1 MGNGQ
6 EGGWYGDVAT
16 VDEVRRQENYSYF
29 QVVLVALGA
38 DSLYFTL
45 CTQHGAKV
53 IALAVYWA
61 SLPPHRTRNA
71 LPPRPILP
79 TLSLS
84 LHPYLGTNPFHLSPV
99 PKSYP
104 PRLEPEVTS
113 QPEVNPRLGSE
124 PPKEAET
131 PGIHFRL

>member
-16 VDEVRRQENYSYF
+16 VVEVRRPENYSHF
-29 QVVLVALGA
+29 QVVLVAFGA

-45 CTQHGAKV
+45 CTQLGAKV
-53 IALAVYWA
+53 IALAACWA
-61 SLPPHRTRNA
+61 SLPPHCTWIA
-71 LPPRPILP
+71 LPPLP
-79 TLSLS
+79 CLTTLSLS
-84 LHPYLGTNPFHLSPV
+84 LQPWLGPNPFPLSPV

-113 QPEVNPRLGSE
+113 QPEVNPRLGLE

-131 PGIHFRL
+131 PGIHFWL